1 MKKLYY
7 SSAISLVLAF
17 IFYLAELKTVCK
29 VFIVVAG
36 ILFVIKYVY
45 DKINNK
51 DDDNSHPRNGST
63 SSSDNYAA
71 KWYYMNQQNNS
82 D

>member
-7 SSAISLVLAF
+7 SSVICLIIAF
-17 IFYLAELKTVCK
+17 IFYLMELKTISK

-45 DKINNK
+45 DKFNNK
-51 DDDNSHPRNGST
+51 DDDNSHPRNSKPGELT
-63 SSSDNYAA
+63 RRYN
-71 KWYYMNQQNNS
+71 KQ
-82 D
+82 